1 MNMEQIITRHRFELK
16 RRELTVAEAYRLTPH
31 MIRIVLHGPEL
42 ADFVSLAPDDH
53 VKLIFPSGTDAPLMR
68 EYTPRAF
75 DTVAQTLTLDFAV
88 HDAGPATDWALSA
101 QPGDMLTVA
110 GPRGSGVVSA
120 DFDWWVL
127 IGDET
132 ALPAIGRWAEELP
145 EGARVIT
152 LAAIPGEAD
161 RQSLTSKAT
170 LDSHWCLRPASEAA
184 DPAPL
189 LEAAK
194 ALELP
199 AQGRGFIFIAAEA
212 RVARA
217 LRDHFSEVRGHPRAW
232 MKAAGYWT
240 QGAADT
246 ADKSLD

>member
-1 MNMEQIITRHRFELK
+1 MDPVITRHRHELK
-16 RRELTVAEAYRLTPH
+16 RRDLTVAQAFRLTPH
-31 MIRIVLHGPEL
+31 MQRIVLQGPDL

-75 DTVAQTLTLDFAV
+75 DTVAQSLTLDFAV
-88 HDAGPATDWALSA
+88 HDAGPATDWGLSA
-101 QPGDMLTVA
+101 RPGDTLTVA
-110 GPRGSGVVSA
+110 GPRGSAVVA
-120 DFDWWVL
+120 PDFDWWLL

-145 EGARVIT
+145 EGARLIT
-152 LAAIPGEAD
+152 LVAVPGNAD
-161 RQSLTSKAT
+161 RQTWAAKAA
-170 LDSHWCLRPASEAA
+170 LDARWCLRPTAQAA
-184 DPAPL
+184 DAAPL

-199 AQGRGFIFIAAEA
+199 AGRGFIWIAAEA

-217 LRDHFSEVRGHPRAW
+217 LRDHFTGARGHPKEW
-232 MKAAGYWT
+232 LKAAGYWT
-240 QGAADT
+240 RGIADGS
-246 ADKSLD
+246 DKSLD